1 MHSKLYIQIMN
12 SREWRQVRVKKLQL
26 DPWCEECLKEGIV
39 TPAQAV
45 HHKIEIESQRS
56 PQEAWSVGLALG
68 NLESVCFACH
78 RKIHSGSN
86 TKVAHKKRNADR
98 LAAWVSAQMGTGSRG
113 VEE

>member
-1 MHSKLYIQIMN
+1 MN

-26 DPWCEECLKEGIV
+26 DPWCEECLKEDPPRV

-86 TKVAHKKRNADR
+86 TKVAHKRRNEDR
-98 LAAWVSAQMGTGSRG
+98 LAAWVATQQG
-113 VEE
+113 EEKGMRIEE